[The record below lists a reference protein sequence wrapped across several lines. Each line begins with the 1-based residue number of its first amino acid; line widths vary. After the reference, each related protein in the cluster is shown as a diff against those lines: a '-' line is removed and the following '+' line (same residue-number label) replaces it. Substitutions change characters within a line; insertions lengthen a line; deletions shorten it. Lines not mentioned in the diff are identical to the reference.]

1 MASPVSSRELEGRV
15 AVVTGAGRNIGRA
28 IALSLAQGGAA
39 VVVNAR
45 TSRAETEAVAAEIEA
60 AGGKALAC
68 LADVTDEAAVAR
80 MADAARKRFGRV
92 DIVVSNAAVR
102 RETDLESITLAD
114 WREIIGVI
122 LDGAFILAKAFL
134 TDLKSS
140 GAGAL
145 INIGGMTAHTGGK
158 RRPHVI
164 AAKNGLVGLTKA
176 LANDLAEHR
185 VTVNCVVPGLI
196 DTVRVAGSSVMP
208 AHHTS
213 SRTLVGRLGQP
224 DDIAAAVRYL
234 AGPGAR
240 YVTGQTIHVNGGAY
254 LG

>member
-1 MASPVSSRELEGRV
+1 MASTASHRELEGRV
-15 AVVTGAGRNIGRA
+15 AVVTGGGRNIGRA
-28 IALSLAQGGAA
+28 IALALAKGGAS

-45 TSRAETEAVAAEIEA
+45 SSRAETEAVAAEIQA
-60 AGGKALAC
+60 AGGQALAV

-80 MADAARKRFGRV
+80 MAAAAAKRFGRV
-92 DIVVSNAAVR
+92 DIVVNNAAVR
-102 RETDLESITLAD
+102 READLESITFAQ
-114 WREIIGVI
+114 WREILGIV
-122 LDGAFILAKAFL
+122 LDGAFIVVKAFL
-134 TDLKSS
+134 PQLKAS

-164 AAKNGLVGLTKA
+164 AAKNGLIGLTKA
-176 LANDLAEHR
+176 LAHDLAEHG

-208 AHHTS
+208 AHHTA

-224 DDIAAAVRYL
+224 DDIAAAVRHL
-234 AGPGAR
+234 AGPGGR